1 MVFQNL
7 REKEEDEFRQIV
19 CLRVEKFLFD
29 FLAVFKGFLFQVDQ
43 RRAFELCDFY
53 LREALRREF
62 TVCVAFSRTM
72 LYTSCAFNV
81 LGAKSRARSEL

>member
-19 CLRVEKFLFD
+19 CLRVEKFFFD

-43 RRAFELCDFY
+43 RRAFELCDFH
-53 LREALRREF
+53 LRETFRRRIHRF
-62 TVCVAFSRTM
+62 CCVLKNHVVHLLCFQR
-72 LYTSCAFNV
+72 V
-81 LGAKSRARSEL
+81 GRQE

>member
-19 CLRVEKFLFD
+19 CLRVEKFFFD

-53 LREALRREF
+53 LREALRRRIHRF
-62 TVCVAFSRTM
+62 CCVLKNHVVHLLCFQR
-72 LYTSCAFNV
+72 V
-81 LGAKSRARSEL
+81 GRQE

>member
-1 MVFQNL
+1 MVFQDL

-43 RRAFELCDFY
+43 RRAFELQSQIGRASC
-53 LREALRREF
+53 RER
-62 TVCVAFSRTM
+62 V
-72 LYTSCAFNV
+72 
-81 LGAKSRARSEL
+81 